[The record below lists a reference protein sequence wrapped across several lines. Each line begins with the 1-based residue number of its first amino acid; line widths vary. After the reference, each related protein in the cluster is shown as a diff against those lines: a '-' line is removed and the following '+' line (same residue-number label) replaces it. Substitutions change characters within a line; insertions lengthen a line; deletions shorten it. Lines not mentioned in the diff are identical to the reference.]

1 MYNGIGLQTVRGS
14 GTNGYVQNNLSFV
27 KNTRD
32 KVKYRDEDEL
42 KRLDAQVNREP
53 NVEILDHQRKRQ
65 IELKC
70 AEYEELLQAQELSP
84 GSVERRV
91 DTYRQKLA
99 DKLPRVDRDEQGRPL
114 AAGSHQMAEAQ
125 QEKNARLKDAFG
137 ISEHFVEGS
146 SFDPNRRAKEE
157 EARKEK
163 EAQQKVYAP
172 VRSPSASP
180 SPSKKKHKKDKS
192 EKADKKA
199 KKAKK
204 SKDDKEKSKSHKKKK
219 SKDKK
224 KSKKKRDKSPESS
237 DSEGSADSEDEE
249 EPRSAD
255 KAVRNGGGDRR
266 ESSPPP
272 SKNQRGRSSSPAHAR
287 HDSSDSEASP
297 ARQKSPPPMKESP
310 TKTEARR
317 RPSTPD
323 GKGRSASRSP
333 ARRDGGRSASP
344 PRSGKK
350 KNGAPRTPSSG
361 SESPETLR
369 QAILARM
376 AKKSARPR
384 SPSDSD

>member
-172 VRSPSASP
+172 VRSPARVPRRPRRNTRRTSRRRRTRKPRRRRSQRTTRRSQSLTRRRRARTR
-180 SPSKKKHKKDKS
+180 KS
-192 EKADKKA
+192 Q
-199 KKAKK
+199 
-204 SKDDKEKSKSHKKKK
+204 
-219 SKDKK
+219 
-224 KSKKKRDKSPESS
+224 R
-237 DSEGSADSEDEE
+237 
-249 EPRSAD
+249 RSAISHRSRRTRRD
-255 KAVRNGGGDRR
+255 PLIAKTRKSRAAPIRPCGTEEATDERARHRPARTNAVAVRRR
-266 ESSPPP
+266 HTPATTAAT
-272 SKNQRGRSSSPAHAR
+272 QRPLQRARSLHHP
-287 HDSSDSEASP
+287 
-297 ARQKSPPPMKESP
+297 
-310 TKTEARR
+310 
-317 RPSTPD
+317 
-323 GKGRSASRSP
+323 
-333 ARRDGGRSASP
+333 
-344 PRSGKK
+344 
-350 KNGAPRTPSSG
+350 
-361 SESPETLR
+361 
-369 QAILARM
+369 
-376 AKKSARPR
+376 
-384 SPSDSD
+384 